1 MQELII
7 LALALIGATVTWNI
21 GRALKARKS
30 MVERNQL
37 YSQNETAAAELGRQR
52 EELRVWRARYA
63 QAACLSY
70 FKANEDACAAMWQQV
85 DRFVAQSAQHVMRT
99 NFIAALAEMCKATTV
114 AREFLKDR
122 LPSTFY
128 DSKDGTMNYYMFP
141 EGKIAPME

>member
-30 MVERNQL
+30 MLERSQL
-37 YSQNETAAAELGRQR
+37 YSQNEAAAAELGRQR
-52 EELRVWRARYA
+52 EELRVLRARYA
-63 QAACLSY
+63 QAACLSH
-70 FKANEDACAAMWQQV
+70 FKDTQEACAAMWQQV
-85 DRFVAQSAQHVMRT
+85 DNFVAQSAQHVMRT

-122 LPSTFY
+122 LPIAFY
-128 DSKDGTMNYYMFP
+128 DAKHGTMNYYLFP
-141 EGKIAPME
+141 EGKVATTD